1 MPPLIDQSRCIG
13 CGVCMEICPMQV
25 FRPTKETRRPEVTYG
40 DECWHCNSCVLDC
53 RQQALSL
60 RIPAPFMM
68 LHVNASE
75 LEPGRR

>member
-13 CGVCMEICPMQV
+13 CGVCMEICPM
-25 FRPTKETRRPEVTYG
+25 PEVTYG